1 MAAERELDRRARRVL
16 GALALVAGVGL
27 FVLSW
32 QRYATFHNR
41 TFDLAFYTRIAW
53 GLARFDPNES
63 IVGAHVAGLHLSLVL
78 LPLGWLGAIFGTVP
92 VLLAAQAAA
101 YAATAF
107 PLARLAG
114 RRLGPLAYVCAG
126 LAWLL
131 HPNLGHVVAYEFHPG
146 TLAVLPLAWLIDAVD
161 RRDARALLGCVAA
174 TLACREDL
182 ATVTAV
188 ASLLAAVSFWR
199 ADRASHERGV
209 RVRVAVGAAAASIA
223 YLLLFLLVLHPMHA
237 PRVGSLQLHFG
248 QWGQSFP
255 AVARYLL
262 AHPAALFAHLTAP
275 SRLLYA
281 LTVLA
286 PVGLVLPLLAPRWLL
301 PALPVL
307 AVNLV
312 SHFPTTLDLPSH
324 YLTPALPF
332 VLAAAIEGAS
342 RLVLRLR
349 ETRRAPLMS
358 AAVLVPAL
366 IAHVIAGGTPLSRD
380 FPVSA
385 FVRDTFTRD
394 AAQIV
399 AQIEALDR
407 VAIDGAPGAAPSSV
421 QGPDALLPHLA
432 ERKKVH
438 RGPPPD
444 RGDDFVVLDVR
455 YRARFRHQEA
465 LVRTDEEPIIR
476 DWLVRPGYGVIA
488 ATPSLLLL
496 KLGADPRQGAV
507 ARRYLIGTAD
517 PNVGTQLTAC
527 LAVRSARLRGDTL
540 VLDLVAGGGCPR
552 DLVLRLG
559 VGWRARRVDPLMD
572 GVLSPAHLR
581 RGDRVRSEHELEP
594 GLRQLIVERGLRL
607 GVLRQSGA
615 RPEPTDPMSV
625 GVPLER

>member
-16 GALALVAGVGL
+16 AALALVAGVGL

-41 TFDLAFYTRIAW
+41 TFDLAFYARIAW

-78 LPLGWLGAIFGTVP
+78 LPIGWLGAIFGTVP
-92 VLLAAQAAA
+92 VLLAAQATA

-114 RRLGPLAYVCAG
+114 RRLGPIAYVCAG
-126 LAWLL
+126 FAWLL
-131 HPNLGHVVAYEFHPG
+131 HPNLGHVVPYEFHPG

-161 RRDARALLGCVAA
+161 RRDARALLACVAA

-188 ASLLAAVSFWR
+188 ASLVAAVSFWR
-199 ADRASHERGV
+199 ADRASRERGG
-209 RVRVAVGAAAASIA
+209 RVRLAVGAAAASVA
-223 YLLLFLLVLHPMHA
+223 YLLLFLLVLHPMYA

-312 SHFPTTLDLPSH
+312 SHFPTTLDLQSH

-342 RLVLRLR
+342 RVVLRLR

-358 AAVLVPAL
+358 AAVLLPAL
-366 IAHVIAGGTPLSRD
+366 IAHFVAGGTPLSRD

-385 FVRDTFTRD
+385 FVRDAFTRD
-394 AAQIV
+394 AEQIV
-399 AQIEALDR
+399 AQIEAQ
-407 VAIDGAPGAAPSSV
+407 DGAQGAALSV

-444 RGDDFVVLDVR
+444 RGDDFVVLDVG

-465 LVRTDEEPIIR
+465 LVRTDEEPIVR
-476 DWLVRPGYGVIA
+476 DWLVRPGYGVVG

-496 KLGADPRQGAV
+496 KRGADPRQGAV

-517 PNVGTQLTAC
+517 PNVGTRLTAC

-540 VLDLVAGGGCPR
+540 VLDLVAGGDCPR

-594 GLRQLIVERGLRL
+594 GLRQMIVERGLRL

-615 RPEPTDPMSV
+615 RPEPSDPMSV
-625 GVPLER
+625 GVALLR

>member
-16 GALALVAGVGL
+16 AALALIAGVGL

-41 TFDLAFYTRIAW
+41 TFDLAFYARIAW

-78 LPLGWLGAIFGTVP
+78 LPLGWLGWIFGTVP
-92 VLLAAQAAA
+92 VLLAAQATA

-114 RRLGPLAYVCAG
+114 RRLGPIAYVCAG
-126 LAWLL
+126 FAWLL

-161 RRDARALLGCVAA
+161 RRDARALLVCVAA

-188 ASLLAAVSFWR
+188 ASLVAAVSFWR
-199 ADRASHERGV
+199 ADRASRERGV
-209 RVRVAVGAAAASIA
+209 RVRLAVGAAVASVA
-223 YLLLFLLVLHPMHA
+223 YLLLFLLVLHPMFA
-237 PRVGSLQLHFG
+237 PPVGSLQLHFG

-312 SHFPTTLDLPSH
+312 SHFPTTLDLQSH

-349 ETRRAPLMS
+349 ETQRAPLMS

-366 IAHVIAGGTPLSRD
+366 IAHFVAGGTPLSRD

-385 FVRDTFTRD
+385 FVRDEFTRD
-394 AAQIV
+394 AEQIV
-399 AQIEALDR
+399 ARIEAND
-407 VAIDGAPGAAPSSV
+407 AAHGRSSV

-444 RGDDFVVLDVR
+444 RGDDFVVLDIG

-465 LVRTDEEPIIR
+465 LVRTDEEPIVR

-496 KLGADPRQGAV
+496 KHGADPREGEV
-507 ARRYLIGTAD
+507 ARRYLVGTAD
-517 PNVGTQLTAC
+517 PDVGTRLTAC

-540 VLDLVAGGGCPR
+540 VLDLVAGGDCPR

-594 GLRQLIVERGLRL
+594 GLRRMIVERGLRL

-615 RPEPTDPMSV
+615 RPEPSDPMSV
-625 GVPLER
+625 EVPLWP

>member
-16 GALALVAGVGL
+16 AALALVAGVGL

-41 TFDLAFYTRIAW
+41 TFDLAFYARIAW

-78 LPLGWLGAIFGTVP
+78 LPIGWLGAIFGTVP
-92 VLLAAQAAA
+92 VLLAAQATA

-114 RRLGPLAYVCAG
+114 RRLGPIAYVCAG
-126 LAWLL
+126 FAWLL
-131 HPNLGHVVAYEFHPG
+131 HPNLGHVVPYEFHPG

-161 RRDARALLGCVAA
+161 RRDARALLACVAA

-188 ASLLAAVSFWR
+188 ASLVAAVSFWR
-199 ADRASHERGV
+199 ADRASRERGG
-209 RVRVAVGAAAASIA
+209 RVRLAVGAAAASVA
-223 YLLLFLLVLHPMHA
+223 YLLLFLLVLHPMYA

-312 SHFPTTLDLPSH
+312 SHFPTTLDLQSH

-342 RLVLRLR
+342 RVVLRLR

-358 AAVLVPAL
+358 AAVLLPAL
-366 IAHVIAGGTPLSRD
+366 IAHFVAGGTPLSRD

-385 FVRDTFTRD
+385 FVRDAFTRD
-394 AAQIV
+394 AEQIV
-399 AQIEALDR
+399 AQIEAQ
-407 VAIDGAPGAAPSSV
+407 DGAQGAALSV

-444 RGDDFVVLDVR
+444 RGDDFVVLDVG

-465 LVRTDEEPIIR
+465 LVRTDEEPIVR
-476 DWLVRPGYGVIA
+476 DWLVRPGYGVVG

-496 KLGADPRQGAV
+496 KRGADPRQGAV

-517 PNVGTQLTAC
+517 PNVGTRLTAC

-540 VLDLVAGGGCPR
+540 VLDLVAGGDCPR

-594 GLRQLIVERGLRL
+594 GLRQMILERGLRL

-615 RPEPTDPMSV
+615 RPEPSDPMSV
-625 GVPLER
+625 GVALLR